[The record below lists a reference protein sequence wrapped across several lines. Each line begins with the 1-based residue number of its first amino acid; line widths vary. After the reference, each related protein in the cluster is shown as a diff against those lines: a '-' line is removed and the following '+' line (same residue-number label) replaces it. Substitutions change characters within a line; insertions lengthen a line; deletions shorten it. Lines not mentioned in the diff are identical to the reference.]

1 MAQSK
6 TTNSKTKSGG
16 RDSAKKAPAKS
27 ARASKTKE
35 EKAREKAEEQLLAAQ
50 LQENLRRKKQIKD
63 NIAAVAF
70 ISVGVFFIVSLYT
83 NSTGS
88 VGAALQGVLNGLFGR
103 AVSLVIGVFLAL
115 FGILI
120 FARKTAFLTLRTWLS
135 IAALFISAACLSAS
149 READALLAMTDVRF
163 REFYATGVDSGG
175 LVGNSLCLLL
185 LRAVGK
191 TGLYL
196 ICAVLILVSV
206 MFILNTPISAFF
218 DDILLKAEA
227 RRRAR
232 EEKAAAE
239 AEGRQLTI
247 DVPKNVPIVPEVIAP
262 DDEPVFA
269 SSLSELEPVGEQKA
283 PEEELPVFKLPK
295 DEPARLSRSEAR
307 AETRGTAASGMLND
321 EGDPMPPFDLF
332 DSDRDG
338 ITDNQKN
345 ILMMVRSDS
354 LFDEKPKPRSNFGL
368 NGDSL
373 IQTERPSIAA
383 PEKTGP
389 EPGSFED
396 IFGVTGP
403 VGKGASAKSS
413 SGKGL
418 GDEGASPAPQAE
430 AADQAA
436 AGGSG
441 SAKAASASASGASE
455 TSVKKP
461 AEPSYKFPPITL
473 LGKNSSVVGGANG
486 NLWDQAELL
495 ESTLASFGVSAKV
508 IDVVRG
514 PAVTRFEVQPATGVK
529 VQRIVA
535 LQDDLALNLRAKSLR
550 IEAPIPGKAA
560 VGVEISNE
568 KINTVY
574 LREILEAKEFKTAKS
589 KISVG
594 LGRSVAGEPVVA
606 NLKDMPH
613 LLIAGA
619 TGSGKSVCIN
629 SILISLLY
637 KATPKEVNMILID
650 PKVVELSVYN
660 GIPHLIGNVV
670 TDPAKASQVL
680 NWAVAEMDKRY
691 DKFASESVRDL
702 QSYNETVRM
711 NGEEEKV
718 MPQMIIV
725 IDELA
730 DLMMTAKKQVETSI
744 ARIAQKARAAGMYLI
759 IATQRPSTDIITG
772 VIKANIPS
780 RIAFAVANHVDSGTI
795 LDMSG
800 AEKLLGKGDML
811 YYPQGV
817 SKPLRVQG
825 CYVSDEEVKSVIEYV
840 KGSGKPSESTGYE
853 AEISSVLASTGQPTA
868 ENAGSDGDE
877 LLEEAI
883 EAVIKARQASVS
895 SLQRRFRIGYNRSA
909 RLIDLMEEMGV
920 VGPADGARPR
930 KVLWDQAMLEN
941 YINGPDDEVP
951 EEI

>member
-149 READALLAMTDVRF
+149 READVLLAMTDVRF

-295 DEPARLSRSEAR
+295 DEPARPSRSEAR
-307 AETRGTAASGMLND
+307 ESAASGMLSD

-332 DSDRDG
+332 DSDGDG

-354 LFDEKPKPRSNFGL
+354 LFDDKPKPRSNFGL

-396 IFGVTGP
+396 IFGVSEP

-441 SAKAASASASGASE
+441 SAKAASASASGASD
-455 TSVKKP
+455 TPAKK
-461 AEPSYKFPPITL
+461 ASEPSYKFPPITL

-495 ESTLASFGVSAKV
+495 ESTLASFG
-508 IDVVRG
+508 
-514 PAVTRFEVQPATGVK
+514 
-529 VQRIVA
+529 
-535 LQDDLALNLRAKSLR
+535 
-550 IEAPIPGKAA
+550 
-560 VGVEISNE
+560 
-568 KINTVY
+568 
-574 LREILEAKEFKTAKS
+574 
-589 KISVG
+589 
-594 LGRSVAGEPVVA
+594 
-606 NLKDMPH
+606 
-613 LLIAGA
+613 
-619 TGSGKSVCIN
+619 
-629 SILISLLY
+629 
-637 KATPKEVNMILID
+637 
-650 PKVVELSVYN
+650 
-660 GIPHLIGNVV
+660 
-670 TDPAKASQVL
+670 
-680 NWAVAEMDKRY
+680 
-691 DKFASESVRDL
+691 
-702 QSYNETVRM
+702 
-711 NGEEEKV
+711 
-718 MPQMIIV
+718 
-725 IDELA
+725 
-730 DLMMTAKKQVETSI
+730 
-744 ARIAQKARAAGMYLI
+744 
-759 IATQRPSTDIITG
+759 
-772 VIKANIPS
+772 
-780 RIAFAVANHVDSGTI
+780 
-795 LDMSG
+795 
-800 AEKLLGKGDML
+800 
-811 YYPQGV
+811 
-817 SKPLRVQG
+817 
-825 CYVSDEEVKSVIEYV
+825 
-840 KGSGKPSESTGYE
+840 
-853 AEISSVLASTGQPTA
+853 
-868 ENAGSDGDE
+868 
-877 LLEEAI
+877 
-883 EAVIKARQASVS
+883 
-895 SLQRRFRIGYNRSA
+895 
-909 RLIDLMEEMGV
+909 
-920 VGPADGARPR
+920 
-930 KVLWDQAMLEN
+930 
-941 YINGPDDEVP
+941 
-951 EEI
+951 